1 MFGKYTGK
9 CSFWKRKREHARSSS
24 PSFHRRARESYFRS
38 RSIPAAFS
46 GAGKGGEKATTRGG
60 TGEGKGKEGGRP
72 LSLPPSSFPC
82 YDKDAPLFCSPCTL
96 CRGQAV
102 GGLLHGGRGRVERR
116 EGWWRKNE
124 ASLFFLFSQR
134 VGEATYRIR
143 HEGAFLAPL
152 SLLSTYYARITKL
165 SQSSSR
171 PSTARINYVVR
182 SGCGKKNLRTRLSR
196 KKNLNY
202 TFFLIPTSGNFLLPR
217 ANISRRRFALQKGEE
232 GGRESPLVLL
242 YSFLPPPSPPSL
254 CVFVPC
260 LSPRPEGD
268 G

>member
-1 MFGKYTGK
+1 MYTV
-9 CSFWKRKREHARSSS
+9 SWTSRRRPLAWRKR
-24 PSFHRRARESYFRS
+24 
-38 RSIPAAFS
+38 
-46 GAGKGGEKATTRGG
+46 AG
-60 TGEGKGKEGGRP
+60 
-72 LSLPPSSFPC
+72 
-82 YDKDAPLFCSPCTL
+82 
-96 CRGQAV
+96 
-102 GGLLHGGRGRVERR
+102 VERR

-232 GGRESPLVLL
+232 GESRH
-242 YSFLPPPSPPSL
+242 SFSFTVSFPPPHLPYASSSPAY
-254 CVFVPC
+254 
-260 LSPRPEGD
+260 PRGRRATVKNSR
-268 G
+268 GR